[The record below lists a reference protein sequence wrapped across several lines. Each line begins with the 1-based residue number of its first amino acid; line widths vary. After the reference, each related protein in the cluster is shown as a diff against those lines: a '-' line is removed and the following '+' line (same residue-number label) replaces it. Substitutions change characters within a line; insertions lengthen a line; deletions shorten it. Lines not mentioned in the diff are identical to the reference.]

1 MYDIFHLKLFKYWA
15 LEWRGTPS
23 LLTRQNVFL
32 LGVESAPMGWRTMDA
47 KVLCI
52 HKYKFVLCP
61 FRLNW
66 SGLKFNH
73 VSVVGYS
80 LQGTRMISDLYN
92 ESFSRLSL
100 KRLVCPFTVF
110 LLFSFRVQYLWLSL
124 TVVVQ
129 FRLSALLIHNKM
141 WFIRSEVIH
150 MWRVDPQP
158 DRTMSH
164 AGTFI
169 HLIVCL
175 ATGPEPFQNR
185 VLQRLRAGLSSFK
198 FQYLSLA

>member
-1 MYDIFHLKLFKYWA
+1 
-15 LEWRGTPS
+15 
-23 LLTRQNVFL
+23 
-32 LGVESAPMGWRTMDA
+32 
-47 KVLCI
+47 
-52 HKYKFVLCP
+52 
-61 FRLNW
+61 LNW

-100 KRLVCPFTVF
+100 KRLVCRFTVF
-110 LLFSFRVQYLWLSL
+110 LLFSFRVKYLRLSL
-124 TVVVQ
+124 KVVVQ

-141 WFIRSEVIH
+141 CFIRSEVIQ

-158 DRTMSH
+158 DCTMSH

-198 FQYLSLA
+198 FQYLVSSLKAFSSCLRCLSRLFVLLYFLQ